1 MADMV
6 QIIFC
11 FSVIPQCYPATGF
24 HLPVTAKSGRLTER
38 WNRWRQ
44 ASAKRTKCDATRG

>member
-1 MADMV
+1 MV

-11 FSVIPQCYPATGF
+11 FSVILQCNPATGF

-38 WNRWRQ
+38 WNRWRH
-44 ASAKRTKCDATRG
+44 AGAKRTKCDAAKG